1 MLQAGD
7 FRGLNRRSWGGELP
21 TLAGMNYA
29 SLIKELGRGARGA
42 RDLNR
47 DDAEQLFAAMLDG
60 QVPDMELG
68 ALLIAL
74 RVKGESADE
83 VAGFLA
89 AMQARTAA
97 LAPPPGA
104 RTVLL
109 PSFNGARKQ
118 ANLMPLVALLLAR
131 EGVPVLIFGRHD
143 FDSRVSPFEL
153 LDALGLPE
161 SPTLADAEQRLAGDR
176 LAVLPLQKLN
186 PGLNSLMAL
195 RPRLGVRNSS
205 HSLAKLLNPFPVDRS
220 VRVVAVTHPEY
231 LDSMAAALPSL
242 TTDGGRALLMR
253 ASEGEAYAHLRR
265 KAHLIGFQDGATAP
279 LHPADTTDL
288 DWPLSPACA
297 PADNAALIRAV
308 LDGREPVPPRIAE
321 QVAALRLL
329 ATN

>member
-1 MLQAGD
+1 
-7 FRGLNRRSWGGELP
+7 
-21 TLAGMNYA
+21 MNYA
-29 SLIKELGRGARGA
+29 PLIKELGRGARGA
-42 RDLNR
+42 RDLSR
-47 DDAEQLFAAMLDG
+47 EQAEALFGEMLDG

-68 ALLIAL
+68 AMLIAL
-74 RVKGESADE
+74 RVKGESAAE

-89 AMQARTAA
+89 AMQARTAS
-97 LAPPPGA
+97 LAAPAGP

-143 FDSRVSPFEL
+143 FDSRHSPFEL
-153 LDALGLPE
+153 LDALSLPA
-161 SPTLADAEQRLAGDR
+161 SPTLADAQARLARDR
-176 LAVLPLQKLN
+176 LAVLPLQMLN

-205 HSLAKLLNPFPVDRS
+205 HSLAKLLDPFPAGRG

-231 LDSMAAALPSL
+231 LDSMGAALPGL
-242 TTDGGRALLMR
+242 TAGGGRAMLMR

-265 KAHLIGFQDGATAP
+265 KAHLIGFQDGQTAP
-279 LHPADTTDL
+279 LHPADTADL

-297 PADNAALIRAV
+297 PAENAALIRAM
-308 LDGREPVPPRIAE
+308 LAGTEMVPPRIAE

>member
-1 MLQAGD
+1 MD
-7 FRGLNRRSWGGELP
+7 
-21 TLAGMNYA
+21 YA
-29 SLIKELGRGARGA
+29 SLIKEVGRGARGA
-42 RDLNR
+42 RDLTR
-47 DDAEQLFAAMLDG
+47 EQAQALFGAMLDG
-60 QVPDMELG
+60 QVPDLQLG

-89 AMQARTAA
+89 AVQARTAA
-97 LAPPPGA
+97 MAAPEGP

-118 ANLMPLVALLLAR
+118 ANLMPLVARLLAR

-153 LDALGLPE
+153 LQAQGLPAND
-161 SPTLADAEQRLAGDR
+161 SLADAQARLRNER
-176 LAVLPLQKLN
+176 LAVLPLRLLN
-186 PGLNSLMAL
+186 PGLDALMAL
-195 RPRLGVRNSS
+195 RPRLGVRNSG
-205 HSLAKLLNPFPVDRS
+205 HSLAKLLDPFPTGRG

-231 LDSMAAALPSL
+231 LDSMAAALPGL
-242 TTDGGRALLMR
+242 TVGGGRALLMR

-279 LHPADTTDL
+279 LHPADTADL
-288 DWPLSPACA
+288 DWPLSPACE
-297 PADNAALIRAV
+297 PAENTALIQDM
-308 LDGREPVPPRIAE
+308 LDGTKMVPPRIAE
-321 QVAALRLL
+321 QVAVLRLL

>member
-1 MLQAGD
+1 MD
-7 FRGLNRRSWGGELP
+7 
-21 TLAGMNYA
+21 YA
-29 SLIKELGRGARGA
+29 ALIKELGRGARGA
-42 RDLNR
+42 RDLPR
-47 DDAEQLFAAMLDG
+47 EQAQALFGAMLDG

-68 ALLIAL
+68 AMLIAL

-97 LAPPPGA
+97 LAAPPGP

-143 FDSRVSPFEL
+143 FDSRHSPFEL
-153 LDALGLPE
+153 LDALGLPA
-161 SPTLADAEQRLAGDR
+161 SATLADAERRLAAER
-176 LAVLPLQKLN
+176 LAVLPLQTLN

-205 HSLAKLLNPFPVDRS
+205 HSLAKLLDPFPAGRA

-231 LDSMAAALPSL
+231 LDSMAAALPGL
-242 TTDGGRALLMR
+242 TADGGRALLMR

-265 KAHLIGFQDGATAP
+265 KAHLIGFQDGVMAP
-279 LHPADTTDL
+279 LHPADTSDL
-288 DWPLSPACA
+288 DWPLSPACT
-297 PADNAALIRAV
+297 PAENAALIRAM
-308 LDGREPVPPRIAE
+308 LAGTETVPPRIAE
-321 QVAALRLL
+321 QVAVLRLL

>member
-1 MLQAGD
+1 MD
-7 FRGLNRRSWGGELP
+7 
-21 TLAGMNYA
+21 YA
-29 SLIKELGRGARGA
+29 SLIKEMGRGARGA
-42 RDLNR
+42 RDLTR
-47 DDAEQLFAAMLDG
+47 EQAHALFAAMLDG
-60 QVPDMELG
+60 KVPDMELG
-68 ALLIAL
+68 AMLIAL

-89 AMQARTAA
+89 AMQARTAS
-97 LAPPPGA
+97 LQAPEGP

-118 ANLMPLVALLLAR
+118 ANLMPLVAHLLAR

-143 FDSRVSPFEL
+143 FDSRHSPFEL
-153 LDALGLPE
+153 LSELRLHA
-161 SPTLADAEQRLAGDR
+161 SPSLVDAETRLAGDK
-176 LAVLPLQKLN
+176 LAVLPLQMLN

-205 HSLAKLLNPFPVDRS
+205 HSLAKLLDPFPAGRG

-231 LDSMAAALPSL
+231 LDSMAAALPGL
-242 TTDGGRALLMR
+242 TVNGGRAMLMR

-265 KAHLIGFQDGATAP
+265 KAHLIGFQNGDTAP
-279 LHPADTTDL
+279 LHPADTADL
-288 DWPLSPACA
+288 DWPLSPACT
-297 PADNAALIRAV
+297 PAENAALIRAM
-308 LDGREPVPPRIAE
+308 LEGRETVPPRILE

>member
-1 MLQAGD
+1 
-7 FRGLNRRSWGGELP
+7 
-21 TLAGMNYA
+21 
-29 SLIKELGRGARGA
+29 
-42 RDLNR
+42 
-47 DDAEQLFAAMLDG
+47 MLDG
-60 QVPDMELG
+60 RVPDMELG
-68 ALLIAL
+68 AMLIAL

-89 AMQARTAA
+89 AMQARTAR
-97 LAPPPGA
+97 LNAPDGP

-118 ANLMPLVALLLAR
+118 ANLMPLVAQLLAR

-143 FDSRVSPFEL
+143 FDSRHSPFEL
-153 LDALGLPE
+153 LDALGLPA
-161 SPTLADAEQRLAGDR
+161 SATLADAEQRLATER
-176 LAVLPLQKLN
+176 LAVLPLQMLN
-186 PGLNSLMAL
+186 PGLNNLMAL

-205 HSLAKLLNPFPVDRS
+205 HSLAKLLDPFPAGRG

-231 LDSMAAALPSL
+231 LDSMSTALPAL
-242 TTDGGRALLMR
+242 TANGGRALLMR

-265 KAHLIGFQDGATAP
+265 KAHLIGFQDGAMAP

-297 PADNAALIRAV
+297 PAENAALIQA
-308 LDGREPVPPRIAE
+308 LLSGAEPVPQRIAE
-321 QVAALRLL
+321 QVAVLREL

>member
-1 MLQAGD
+1 MD
-7 FRGLNRRSWGGELP
+7 
-21 TLAGMNYA
+21 YA
-29 SLIKELGRGARGA
+29 PLIKELGRGARGA
-42 RDLNR
+42 RDLTR
-47 DDAEQLFAAMLDG
+47 DQAQALFGAMLDG

-68 ALLIAL
+68 AMLIAL

-97 LAPPPGA
+97 LAAPAGP

-118 ANLMPLVALLLAR
+118 ANLMPLVAQLLAR

-143 FDSRVSPFEL
+143 FDSRHSPFEL
-153 LDALGLPE
+153 LDALSLPA
-161 SPTLADAEQRLAGDR
+161 STTLADAQMRLANDR
-176 LAVLPLQKLN
+176 LAVLPLQMLN

-205 HSLAKLLNPFPVDRS
+205 HSLAKLLDPFPAGRG

-231 LDSMAAALPSL
+231 LDSMGAALPGL
-242 TTDGGRALLMR
+242 TTAGGRALLMR

-265 KAHLIGFQDGATAP
+265 KAHLIGFQDGEAAP
-279 LHPADTTDL
+279 LHPADTADL
-288 DWPLSPACA
+288 DWPLSPACV
-297 PADNAALIRAV
+297 PAENAALIRAM
-308 LDGREPVPPRIAE
+308 LDGTETVPPRITE

>member
-1 MLQAGD
+1 MD
-7 FRGLNRRSWGGELP
+7 
-21 TLAGMNYA
+21 YA
-29 SLIKELGRGARGA
+29 ALIKELGRGARGA
-42 RDLNR
+42 RDLPR
-47 DDAEQLFAAMLDG
+47 EQAQALFGAMLDG
-60 QVPDMELG
+60 LVPDMELG
-68 ALLIAL
+68 AMLIAL

-83 VAGFLA
+83 VTGFLA

-97 LAPPPGA
+97 LAAPPGP

-143 FDSRVSPFEL
+143 FDSRHSPFEL
-153 LDALGLPE
+153 LDALGLPA
-161 SPTLADAEQRLAGDR
+161 SATLADAERRLAAER
-176 LAVLPLQKLN
+176 LAVLPLQTLN

-205 HSLAKLLNPFPVDRS
+205 HSLAKLLDPFPAGRA

-231 LDSMAAALPSL
+231 LDSMAAALPGL
-242 TTDGGRALLMR
+242 TAGGGRALLMR

-265 KAHLIGFQDGATAP
+265 KAHLIGFQDGVMAP
-279 LHPADTTDL
+279 LHPADTSDL
-288 DWPLSPACA
+288 DWPLSPACT
-297 PADNAALIRAV
+297 PAENAALIRAM
-308 LDGREPVPPRIAE
+308 LAGTETVPPRIAE
-321 QVAALRLL
+321 QVAVLRLL

>member
-1 MLQAGD
+1 MD
-7 FRGLNRRSWGGELP
+7 
-21 TLAGMNYA
+21 YA
-29 SLIKELGRGARGA
+29 ALIKELGRGARGA
-42 RDLNR
+42 RDLPR
-47 DDAEQLFAAMLDG
+47 EQAQALFGAMLDG

-68 ALLIAL
+68 AMLIAL

-97 LAPPPGA
+97 LAAQPGP

-131 EGVPVLIFGRHD
+131 EGVPVLVFGRHD
-143 FDSRVSPFEL
+143 FDSRHSPFEL
-153 LDALGLPE
+153 LDALGLPA
-161 SPTLADAEQRLAGDR
+161 SATLADAERRLAAER
-176 LAVLPLQKLN
+176 LAVLPLQTLN

-205 HSLAKLLNPFPVDRS
+205 HSLAKLLDPFPAGRA

-231 LDSMAAALPSL
+231 LDSMAAALPGL
-242 TTDGGRALLMR
+242 TADGGRALLMR

-265 KAHLIGFQDGATAP
+265 KAHLIGFQDGVMAP
-279 LHPADTTDL
+279 LHPADTSDL
-288 DWPLSPACA
+288 DWPLSPACT
-297 PADNAALIRAV
+297 PAENAALIRAM
-308 LDGREPVPPRIAE
+308 LAGTETVPPRIAE
-321 QVAALRLL
+321 QVAVLRLL

>member
-1 MLQAGD
+1 MD
-7 FRGLNRRSWGGELP
+7 
-21 TLAGMNYA
+21 YA
-29 SLIKELGRGARGA
+29 ALIKEMGRGARGA
-42 RDLNR
+42 RDLPR
-47 DDAEQLFAAMLDG
+47 EQAQALFGAMLDG

-68 ALLIAL
+68 AMLIAL

-89 AMQARTAA
+89 AMGARTAA
-97 LAPPPGA
+97 MQAPAGP

-131 EGVPVLIFGRHD
+131 EGVPVLVFGRHD
-143 FDSRVSPFEL
+143 FDSRHSPFEL
-153 LDALGLPE
+153 LDALGLPQ
-161 SPTLADAEQRLAGDR
+161 SATLADAERRLAVER
-176 LAVLPLQKLN
+176 LAVLPLQTLN

-205 HSLAKLLNPFPVDRS
+205 HSLAKLLDPFPAGRA

-231 LDSMAAALPSL
+231 LDSMAAALPGL
-242 TTDGGRALLMR
+242 TAGGGRALLMR

-265 KAHLIGFQDGATAP
+265 KAHLIGFQDGAAAP
-279 LHPADTTDL
+279 LHAPDTTDL

-297 PADNAALIRAV
+297 PAENAALIRAM
-308 LDGREPVPPRIAE
+308 LAGTETVPPRAAE
-321 QVAALRLL
+321 QVAVLKLL

>member
-1 MLQAGD
+1 MQ
-7 FRGLNRRSWGGELP
+7 WQP
-21 TLAGMNYA
+21 W
-29 SLIKELGRGARGA
+29 IKEVGRGARGA
-42 RDLNR
+42 RDLSR
-47 DDAEQLFAAMLDG
+47 ADAETLFGAMLDG
-60 QVPDMELG
+60 AVPDLELG

-97 LAPPPGA
+97 VQAPDGP

-131 EGVPVLIFGRHD
+131 EGVPVLVFGRHD
-143 FDSRVSPFEL
+143 FDSRHSPFEL
-153 LDALGLPE
+153 LDALGLPA
-161 SPTLADAEQRLAGDR
+161 SASIADAERRLARER
-176 LAVLPLQKLN
+176 LAVLPLSQLN
-186 PGLNSLMAL
+186 PGLDALMAL
-195 RPRLGVRNSS
+195 RPRLGVRNSA
-205 HSLAKLLNPFPVDRS
+205 HSLAKLLDPFPQGRA

-231 LDSMAAALPSL
+231 LDSMAAALPAL
-242 TTDGGRALLMR
+242 TADGGRALLMR

-265 KAHLIGFQDGATAP
+265 KAHLLGFQDGQAAP
-279 LHPADTTDL
+279 LHLADTVDL

-297 PADNAALIRAV
+297 PTENAALIRAM
-308 LDGREPVPPRIAE
+308 LDETETVPPRIVE
-321 QVAALRLL
+321 QVTALRVL

>member
-1 MLQAGD
+1 MD
-7 FRGLNRRSWGGELP
+7 
-21 TLAGMNYA
+21 YA
-29 SLIKELGRGARGA
+29 ALIKELGRGARGA
-42 RDLNR
+42 RDLPR
-47 DDAEQLFAAMLDG
+47 EQAQALFGAMLDG

-68 ALLIAL
+68 AMLIAL

-97 LAPPPGA
+97 LAAPPGP

-143 FDSRVSPFEL
+143 FDSRHSPFEL
-153 LDALGLPE
+153 LDALGLPA
-161 SPTLADAEQRLAGDR
+161 STTLADAERRLAAER
-176 LAVLPLQKLN
+176 LAVLPLQTLN

-205 HSLAKLLNPFPVDRS
+205 HSLAKLLDPFPAGRA

-231 LDSMAAALPSL
+231 LDSMAAALPGL
-242 TTDGGRALLMR
+242 TAGGGRALLMR

-265 KAHLIGFQDGATAP
+265 KAHLIGFQDGVMAP
-279 LHPADTTDL
+279 LHPADTSDL
-288 DWPLSPACA
+288 DWPLSPACT
-297 PADNAALIRAV
+297 PAENAALIRAM
-308 LDGREPVPPRIAE
+308 LAGTETVPPRIAE
-321 QVAALRLL
+321 QVAVLRLL